1 MKIEELKGE
10 EIAIVV
16 CGLRAVYTIQ
26 SVAYSED
33 TDEAEIK
40 LCGGPT
46 LFLEE
51 VSSIS
56 GTNGIHGRNCIGAVE
71 NINTIYSLTELGVD
85 IDCPAHITYGL

>member
-1 MKIEELKGE
+1 MNIEELKGE

-16 CGLRAVYTIQ
+16 CGLRSVYTIQ

-40 LCGGPT
+40 LAGGPT

-51 VSSIS
+51 VNNIIS
-56 GTNGIHGRNCIGAVE
+56 NNGIHGWNCTCAVE
-71 NINTIYSLTELGVD
+71 KFNTIYSLTGLGVD
-85 IDCPAHITYGL
+85 IDCPAHYTYGL